1 VIVDTYDV
9 IFFAAF
15 LVLVTFRYFRQN
27 LTQQVEDGEAQVAD
41 KENQQAL
48 LASAPEEEEPQ
59 QPLLVVAEQRR
70 QL

>member
-15 LVLVTFRYFRQN
+15 LLLVIFRYFRQN
-27 LTQQVEDGEAQVAD
+27 PTQQVEDGEAQVAD
-41 KENQQAL
+41 NENQQAL
-48 LASAPEEEEPQ
+48 LVSEPEEEEPEQ
-59 QPLLVVAEQRR
+59 ALLVVAEQRR

>member
-15 LVLVTFRYFRQN
+15 LLLVIFRYFRQSV
-27 LTQQVEDGEAQVAD
+27 TQQVEDAEAQVAD

-48 LASAPEEEEPQ
+48 LASEPEEEEPQ